1 MHTGTMFA
9 QDNLDADSAVPTQD
23 GEGTSSAK
31 AGWRVCA
38 IVLLLFIVAAALS
51 AMRKDVTRGFD
62 EVAHVSYIA
71 HLQHTGE
78 TWPVFA
84 EMRMLD
90 PSSFRFTGE
99 ANYLNHPSP
108 YYWLLARLGPGLEG
122 HPRALLAHRLFNVAL
137 VALGLAALM
146 AIGLAAGMPRLAL
159 YAYVVPLACIPVL
172 APLAGPSTTTM
183 QHSSA
188 APLPRWRP
196 FSFSPPGAGRGSWRH
211 SAGSSS
217 HHGRSSPDCCWRAD
231 WSRACC
237 CGCCG
242 AGACHCGGS
251 RRWRSRYCWPPR
263 PIWLS

>member
-1 MHTGTMFA
+1 MPIRC
-9 QDNLDADSAVPTQD
+9 PTQD
-23 GEGTSSAK
+23 RKGTVSAK

-122 HPRALLAHRLFNVAL
+122 HPEALLAHRLFNVAL

-146 AIGLAAGMPRLAL
+146 AIGLAAGMPRLTL

-172 APLAGPSTTTM
+172 APLAGAVNNDNAAFAGGAIATLAAFQLLTTGNRAWLVAALGGVIVASWAKFTGLLLAGGLVAGVLLWLLWRGRLPL
-183 QHSSA
+183 QWIAPIAVAALLAA
-188 APLPRWRP
+188 AP
-196 FSFSPPGAGRGSWRH
+196 
-211 SAGSSS
+211 
-217 HHGRSSPDCCWRAD
+217 
-231 WSRACC
+231 
-237 CGCCG
+237 
-242 AGACHCGGS
+242 
-251 RRWRSRYCWPPR
+251 
-263 PIWLS
+263 